1 MERDADYTSHT
12 GAVYIDQYCNPL
24 SDISLR
30 DIQAQIH
37 NIVEL
42 VCKTL
47 RGINSRHPSLTFRAG
62 AELSEMGWAAGA
74 LGVVSYLMMGSTNA
88 TLAPSEAGRHL
99 PVTACLG
106 VCLLMLVTQEISVLQ
121 VSPL

>member
-1 MERDADYTSHT
+1 MERDTDCTSHT

-24 SDISLR
+24 SDISFR

-37 NIVEL
+37 SIVEL

-62 AELSEMGWAAGA
+62 AELSEMGWAGEAVAG
-74 LGVVSYLMMGSTNA
+74 GGYLTMGSTNA

-99 PVTACLG
+99 PARLLSVTSCLG
-106 VCLLMLVTQEISVLQ
+106 CACSCL
-121 VSPL
+121 